1 MKITDILKKEH
12 IIENLVNTDKES
24 TLDELSSFLKDKGMV
39 SNKETLQSALMERE
53 ALGSTGIGENVAIPH
68 AKISAIDQI
77 VTVFGR
83 SIKGIEFDSLDK
95 KPVHF
100 IYLVLAPMNSSGQ
113 HLKVLARISRL
124 LKNKSLRESI
134 IRATEANQIYAIIAD
149 EDSKYI

>member
-1 MKITDILKKEH
+1 MKITDILKKEY
-12 IIENLVNTDKES
+12 IIEDLVSSDKES
-24 TLDELSSFLKDKGMV
+24 TLDELSSFLKGKGMIP
-39 SNKETLQSALMERE
+39 NKETLQSALMERE

-77 VTVFGR
+77 ITVFGR

-134 IRATEANQIYAIIAD
+134 ISATEANQIYAIIAD

>member
-12 IIENLVNTDKES
+12 IINNLVSTDKAS
-24 TLDELSSFLKDKGMV
+24 TLEEISSFLKNKGLV
-39 SNKETLQSALMERE
+39 TNKETLLNALMGRE
-53 ALGSTGIGENVAIPH
+53 LLGSTGIGENVAIPH
-68 AKISAIDQI
+68 AKISEIDQI
-77 VTVFGR
+77 ITMFGR

-100 IYLVLAPMNSSGQ
+100 IYLVLAPMNSSGK

-124 LKNKSLRESI
+124 LKNKPLRESI
-134 IRATEANQIYAIIAD
+134 ISATETNQIYSIIAD

>member
-12 IIENLVNTDKES
+12 IIENLVSTDKES

-134 IRATEANQIYAIIAD
+134 ISATETNQIYSIIAD

>member
-12 IIENLVNTDKES
+12 IIENLVSTDKES

-39 SNKETLQSALMERE
+39 LNKETLQSALMERE

>member
-12 IIENLVNTDKES
+12 IIENLVSTDKES

-68 AKISAIDQI
+68 AKISAIDQV

-134 IRATEANQIYAIIAD
+134 ISATEANQIYAIIAD

>member
-12 IIENLVNTDKES
+12 IIENLVSTDKAS
-24 TLDELSSFLKDKGMV
+24 TLEELSSFLKNKGLV
-39 SNKETLQSALMERE
+39 SNKETLLNALMGRE
-53 ALGSTGIGENVAIPH
+53 LLGSTGIGENVAIPH
-68 AKISAIDQI
+68 AKISEIDQI
-77 VTVFGR
+77 ITMFGR

-100 IYLVLAPMNSSGQ
+100 IYLVLAPMNSAGQ

-124 LKNKSLRESI
+124 LKNKPLRESI
-134 IRATEANQIYAIIAD
+134 ISATETNQIYSIIAD

>member
-12 IIENLVNTDKES
+12 IIENLVSTDKES

-113 HLKVLARISRL
+113 HLKVLARVSRL

-134 IRATEANQIYAIIAD
+134 ISATEANQIYAIIAD

>member
-12 IIENLVNTDKES
+12 IIDNLVSTDKAS
-24 TLDELSSFLKDKGMV
+24 TLEELSSFLKNKGLV
-39 SNKETLQSALMERE
+39 LNKETLLNALMGRE
-53 ALGSTGIGENVAIPH
+53 LLGSTGIGENVAIPH
-68 AKISAIDQI
+68 AKISEIDQI
-77 VTVFGR
+77 ITMFGR

-124 LKNKSLRESI
+124 LKNKPLRESI
-134 IRATEANQIYAIIAD
+134 ISATETNQIYSIIAD

>member
-1 MKITDILKKEH
+1 MKITDILKKEY
-12 IIENLVNTDKES
+12 IIEDLVSSDKES
-24 TLDELSSFLKDKGMV
+24 TLDELSSFLKDKGMIP
-39 SNKETLQSALMERE
+39 NKETLQSALMERE

-134 IRATEANQIYAIIAD
+134 ISATEANQIYAIIAD
-149 EDSKYI
+149 EDSKNI

>member
-12 IIENLVNTDKES
+12 IIENLVSTDKAS
-24 TLDELSSFLKDKGMV
+24 TLEELSSFLKNKGLV
-39 SNKETLQSALMERE
+39 SNKETLLNALMGRE
-53 ALGSTGIGENVAIPH
+53 LLGSTGIGENVAIPH
-68 AKISAIDQI
+68 AKISEIDQI
-77 VTVFGR
+77 ITMFGR

-100 IYLVLAPMNSSGQ
+100 IYLVLAPAKSSGQ

-124 LKNKSLRESI
+124 LKNKSMRESI
-134 IRATEANQIYAIIAD
+134 MNATEINQIYSIIAN

>member
-12 IIENLVNTDKES
+12 IIENLVSTDKES

-77 VTVFGR
+77 ITVFGR

-134 IRATEANQIYAIIAD
+134 ISATEANQIYAIIAD

>member
-12 IIENLVNTDKES
+12 IIENLVSTDKES

-77 VTVFGR
+77 ITVFGR

-95 KPVHF
+95 EPVHF

>member
-1 MKITDILKKEH
+1 MKITDILKKEY
-12 IIENLVNTDKES
+12 IIEDLVSSDKES

-39 SNKETLQSALMERE
+39 PNKETLQSALMERE

-77 VTVFGR
+77 ITVFGR

-134 IRATEANQIYAIIAD
+134 ISATEANQIYAIIAD

>member
-12 IIENLVNTDKES
+12 IIENLVSTDKAS
-24 TLDELSSFLKDKGMV
+24 TLEELSSFLKNKGLV
-39 SNKETLQSALMERE
+39 TNKETLFNALMGRE
-53 ALGSTGIGENVAIPH
+53 LLGSTGIGENVAIPH
-68 AKISAIDQI
+68 AKISEIDQI
-77 VTVFGR
+77 ITMFGR

-134 IRATEANQIYAIIAD
+134 ISATETNQIYSIIAD

>member
-12 IIENLVNTDKES
+12 IIDNLVSTDKAS
-24 TLDELSSFLKDKGMV
+24 TLEEISSFLKNKGLV
-39 SNKETLQSALMERE
+39 SNKETLLNALMGRE
-53 ALGSTGIGENVAIPH
+53 LLGSTGIGENVAIPH
-68 AKISAIDQI
+68 AKISEIDQI
-77 VTVFGR
+77 ITMFGR

>member
-12 IIENLVNTDKES
+12 IIENLVSTDKES

-95 KPVHF
+95 EPVHF

-134 IRATEANQIYAIIAD
+134 ISATEANQIYAIIAD

>member
-12 IIENLVNTDKES
+12 IIENLVSTDKES

-77 VTVFGR
+77 ITVFGR

>member
-12 IIENLVNTDKES
+12 IIDNLVSTDKAS
-24 TLDELSSFLKDKGMV
+24 TLEEISSFLKNKGLV
-39 SNKETLQSALMERE
+39 SNKETLLNALMGRE
-53 ALGSTGIGENVAIPH
+53 LLGSTGIGENVAIPH
-68 AKISAIDQI
+68 AKISEIDQI
-77 VTVFGR
+77 ITMFGR

-134 IRATEANQIYAIIAD
+134 ISATETNQIYSIIAD

>member
-1 MKITDILKKEH
+1 MKITDILKREH
-12 IIENLVNTDKES
+12 IIENLVSTDKES

-95 KPVHF
+95 EPVHF

-134 IRATEANQIYAIIAD
+134 ISATEANQIYAIIAD

>member
-1 MKITDILKKEH
+1 MKITDILKKEY
-12 IIENLVNTDKES
+12 IIENLVSTDKES

-77 VTVFGR
+77 ITVFGR

-134 IRATEANQIYAIIAD
+134 ISATEANQIYAIIAD

>member
-12 IIENLVNTDKES
+12 IIDNLVSTDKAS
-24 TLDELSSFLKDKGMV
+24 TLEEISSFLKNKGLV
-39 SNKETLQSALMERE
+39 SNKETLLNALMGRE
-53 ALGSTGIGENVAIPH
+53 LLGSTGIGENVAIPH
-68 AKISAIDQI
+68 AKISEIDQI
-77 VTVFGR
+77 ITMFGR

-100 IYLVLAPMNSSGQ
+100 IYLVFAPMNSSGQ

-134 IRATEANQIYAIIAD
+134 ISATETNQIYSIIAD

>member
-12 IIENLVNTDKES
+12 IIDNLVSTDKAS
-24 TLDELSSFLKDKGMV
+24 TLEELSSFLKNRGLV
-39 SNKETLQSALMERE
+39 SNKETLLNALMGRE
-53 ALGSTGIGENVAIPH
+53 LLGSTGIGENVAIPH
-68 AKISAIDQI
+68 AKISEIDQI
-77 VTVFGR
+77 ITMFGR

-100 IYLVLAPMNSSGQ
+100 IYLVLAPMNSAGQ

-124 LKNKSLRESI
+124 LKNKPLRESI
-134 IRATEANQIYAIIAD
+134 ISATETNQIYSIIAD

>member
-1 MKITDILKKEH
+1 MKITDILKKEY
-12 IIENLVNTDKES
+12 IIENLVSSDKES

-77 VTVFGR
+77 ITVFGR

-134 IRATEANQIYAIIAD
+134 ISATEANQIYAIIAD

>member
-1 MKITDILKKEH
+1 MKITDILKREH
-12 IIENLVNTDKES
+12 IIENLVSTDKES

-68 AKISAIDQI
+68 AKISAIDQV

-134 IRATEANQIYAIIAD
+134 ISATEANQIYAIIAD

>member
-12 IIENLVNTDKES
+12 ILNDLESTDKAS
-24 TLDELSSFLKDKGMV
+24 TLEELSSFLKSKGLI
-39 SNKETLQSALMERE
+39 SNKENLLNALMARE
-53 ALGSTGIGENVAIPH
+53 QLGSTGIGENVAIPH
-68 AKISAIDQI
+68 AKITEIDQI
-77 VTVFGR
+77 ITIFGR

>member
-12 IIENLVNTDKES
+12 IIDNLVSTDKAS
-24 TLDELSSFLKDKGMV
+24 TLEELSSFLENKGLV
-39 SNKETLQSALMERE
+39 SNKETLLNALMGRE
-53 ALGSTGIGENVAIPH
+53 QLGSTGIGENVAIPH
-68 AKISAIDQI
+68 AKISEIDQI
-77 VTVFGR
+77 ITMFGR

-124 LKNKSLRESI
+124 LKNKPLRESI
-134 IRATEANQIYAIIAD
+134 ISATETNQIYSIIAD